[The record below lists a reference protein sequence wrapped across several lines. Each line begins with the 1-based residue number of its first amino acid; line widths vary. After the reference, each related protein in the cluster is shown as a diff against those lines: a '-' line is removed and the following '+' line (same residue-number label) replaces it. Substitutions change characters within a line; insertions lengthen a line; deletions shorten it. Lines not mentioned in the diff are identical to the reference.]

1 MERTRHVAFTPDEL
15 RRRLRFARDKGFRT
29 LLYFG
34 DGLATDSGVAGYHE
48 DWAFRDPKGG
58 KISGW
63 QGPDTFGKTYLMNP
77 VHPEVQRRFLRYLEA
92 LLGAVGHDVDGFVW
106 DETFHAR
113 AGQIAYEPT
122 PAYCAPAMLQLVE
135 DLTARVKRFDP
146 QKVFLA
152 SDCAG
157 IGMGIPGYAMVADG
171 LYQDTHCAPERWPDA
186 FFPNWRNVYWS
197 CNWGPTTHF
206 QWTRFGVEEFGA
218 PVAISNG
225 WEEDRAPHEWTP
237 AERDACLVLFRRRA
251 AKGPAHVRFL
261 TEDPRQ
267 FVKERKLADPKKNQ
281 P

>member
-1 MERTRHVAFTPDEL
+1 
-15 RRRLRFARDKGFRT
+15 
-29 LLYFG
+29 
-34 DGLATDSGVAGYHE
+34 
-48 DWAFRDPKGG
+48 
-58 KISGW
+58 
-63 QGPDTFGKTYLMNP
+63 
-77 VHPEVQRRFLRYLEA
+77 
-92 LLGAVGHDVDGFVW
+92 
-106 DETFHAR
+106 
-113 AGQIAYEPT
+113 
-122 PAYCAPAMLQLVE
+122 MLQLVE
-135 DLTARVKRFDP
+135 DLTARLKRFDP

-152 SDCAG
+152 SDCVG

-225 WEEDRAPHEWTP
+225 WEEDRGPHEWTP
-237 AERDACLVLFRRRA
+237 AERDAYLDLFRHRA

-267 FVKERKLADPKKNQ
+267 FVKERKSADPPQK